1 MAHWMDTTSYTQ
13 IATTVVDQRPRYA
26 RFNKDGSLLWVSSE
40 VGGTV
45 SVIDANSHE
54 RLKVTQFK
62 IPGVNHDKIQPVG
75 MRLTSDGKYAFVALG
90 PANHVAVVDAKTYEV
105 LKYIVVGKRV
115 WHLALTPEEDKLFTT
130 NGISGDVTVID
141 VPSLEAVQTVKVG
154 RYPWGGGCGASH
166 KIAYLIVKEGSHCVS
181 GFAGLSMSCVIG
193 RMTFSLGGAANMS
206 RSTSLSCPEI
216 VPCAASVSL

>member
-1 MAHWMDTTSYTQ
+1 MDTQDKSVHQIDVGVEPESVAVSPDGKVAVTTSETSNMAHWMDTTSYTQ

-154 RYPWGGGCGASH
+154 RYPWGGGAVLPT
-166 KIAYLIVKEGSHCVS
+166 K
-181 GFAGLSMSCVIG
+181 
-193 RMTFSLGGAANMS
+193 
-206 RSTSLSCPEI
+206 
-216 VPCAASVSL
+216 